1 MKKLLTDAKTRVGGI
16 ITALDLSSRIE
27 TDTKD
32 KFYKMVDW
40 LRKGGAKF
48 PDLYL
53 RRYSQNHRGVHALKE
68 LEPQQQILFVPL
80 EFIMT
85 SEMAKASAMCKL
97 ITKAKAHVESSHTWL
112 AVYLLQERTKGKGSF
127 FEPYISILPE
137 SFPTIPLFFT
147 DKYLKMLKGSFSLG
161 KIARRLEHLRDEY
174 NAIVAKVPSFKRH
187 SLQDFIWAR
196 LVIITRIFGITVNGV
211 KTDGLVPYADM
222 LNHKIP
228 RETAWCYNDDSQ
240 GFSITTVT
248 PIGRGEEVFDSYG
261 RKCNHRFFVNYGFAL
276 DDNHEDN
283 EAVLT
288 ITMDGAEAAT
298 PGSRKRHIL
307 GALFMSPLSE
317 REFQVPASFEE
328 KTQRMFGF
336 CRVCCMTENQLLL
349 LADGQREAAETLEGT
364 GPVNIANE
372 IKALE
377 MIKTAAKTALERFS
391 TEIES
396 DEKLLEEKKYADIN
410 ERNCIVMRLGEKKV
424 LQWFVDMAGRAQEML
439 QMSFYSFRSK
449 CVQSMYE
456 DRAFDVYSQKVIE
469 PLLRAERFP

>member
-1 MKKLLTDAKTRVGGI
+1 
-16 ITALDLSSRIE
+16 
-27 TDTKD
+27 
-32 KFYKMVDW
+32 
-40 LRKGGAKF
+40 
-48 PDLYL
+48 
-53 RRYSQNHRGVHALKE
+53 
-68 LEPQQQILFVPL
+68 
-80 EFIMT
+80 
-85 SEMAKASAMCKL
+85 
-97 ITKAKAHVESSHTWL
+97 
-112 AVYLLQERTKGKGSF
+112 
-127 FEPYISILPE
+127 
-137 SFPTIPLFFT
+137 
-147 DKYLKMLKGSFSLG
+147 
-161 KIARRLEHLRDEY
+161 
-174 NAIVAKVPSFKRH
+174 
-187 SLQDFIWAR
+187 
-196 LVIITRIFGITVNGV
+196 
-211 KTDGLVPYADM
+211 
-222 LNHKIP
+222 
-228 RETAWCYNDDSQ
+228 
-240 GFSITTVT
+240 
-248 PIGRGEEVFDSYG
+248 
-261 RKCNHRFFVNYGFAL
+261 
-276 DDNHEDN
+276 
-283 EAVLT
+283 
-288 ITMDGAEAAT
+288 MDGAEAAT
-298 PGSRKRHIL
+298 PRSRKRHIL